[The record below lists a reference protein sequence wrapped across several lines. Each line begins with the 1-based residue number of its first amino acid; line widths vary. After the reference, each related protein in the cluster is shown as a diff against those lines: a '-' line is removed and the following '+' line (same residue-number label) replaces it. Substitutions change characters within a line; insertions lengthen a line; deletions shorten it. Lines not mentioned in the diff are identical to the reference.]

1 MDNSTVVETGGNVD
15 GTEHDG
21 VSLSLS
27 LAGNSDNENNE
38 SMKND
43 SASSRKIET
52 ILCSTPSSSEPI
64 TGYRFMNMEL
74 LDTVFSALL
83 CPECMTSS
91 LKLKENMSMKKGLAS
106 CLYIKCMAC
115 GHVHQFCNSTRRDL
129 NFDINVRTVYA
140 MRACGQGFAGLST
153 FVSLMDMPKPMTAN
167 NYDKIVNKL
176 TDAAKY
182 VAEETMKDACE
193 ELRLNT
199 NAGDILDTAVSC
211 DGTWQRRGYSS
222 NNGVV
227 SIISV
232 KTGKI
237 LDIEA
242 MNKVCKACGL
252 KEHLKYDDPLGYAEW
267 KEFHICSFNYQGSAG
282 GMEPEGARRI
292 WSRSIKT
299 HKLRYNE
306 FYGDGDSK
314 GYEAVKNTYEGLQ
327 VQKLECVGHV
337 QKRVGTRLRAL
348 KRRCKELG
356 GRGKLTDAT
365 IDRLQNYYGIAIRQN
380 KNDLQGMRSA
390 VRATLFHVASN
401 KSNNFHY
408 PHCPEGPDS
417 WCRHNRDKANKTTTY
432 KPGPGLPTAIVLK
445 LKPMYEELSCD
456 KLLKKCLHG
465 LTQNSNESYNMTV
478 WERIPK
484 NHYVSLSHL
493 RFGAYD
499 AAANFNIGRKASVL
513 VMEKMG
519 LRPGRYLL
527 KGCQRLNRKRL
538 YLSEYKNTASSK
550 KRRKVIRGKKKARDD
565 KNLQTEGEQYKTGAF

>member
-1 MDNSTVVETGGNVD
+1 M
-15 GTEHDG
+15 
-21 VSLSLS
+21 
-27 LAGNSDNENNE
+27 
-38 SMKND
+38 
-43 SASSRKIET
+43 
-52 ILCSTPSSSEPI
+52 
-64 TGYRFMNMEL
+64 
-74 LDTVFSALL
+74 
-83 CPECMTSS
+83 
-91 LKLKENMSMKKGLAS
+91 
-106 CLYIKCMAC
+106 
-115 GHVHQFCNSTRRDL
+115 
-129 NFDINVRTVYA
+129 
-140 MRACGQGFAGLST
+140 
-153 FVSLMDMPKPMTAN
+153 
-167 NYDKIVNKL
+167 
-176 TDAAKY
+176 
-182 VAEETMKDACE
+182 
-193 ELRLNT
+193 
-199 NAGDILDTAVSC
+199 
-211 DGTWQRRGYSS
+211 
-222 NNGVV
+222 
-227 SIISV
+227 
-232 KTGKI
+232 
-237 LDIEA
+237 
-242 MNKVCKACGL
+242 
-252 KEHLKYDDPLGYAEW
+252 
-267 KEFHICSFNYQGSAG
+267 
-282 GMEPEGARRI
+282 
-292 WSRSIKT
+292 
-299 HKLRYNE
+299 
-306 FYGDGDSK
+306 
-314 GYEAVKNTYEGLQ
+314 
-327 VQKLECVGHV
+327 ECVGHV

-390 VRATLFHVASN
+390 IRATLFHVASN

-538 YLSEYKNTASSK
+538 YLSEYKNTGSSK
-550 KRRKVIRGKKKARDD
+550 NAERLSVAKRMQG
-565 KNLQTEGEQYKTGAF
+565 TTKTFKPKESNTKRVLFNIGNILISNRIIVNIIMI